1 MAASPPGTSYMSGP
15 VFVDTNVFVYQSDAS
30 DSEKQARA
38 DDWCAT
44 LWHSR
49 SGRVSVQVLL
59 ELYATLTRKLKT
71 GIDPSEAREIVG
83 EISAWRPIPVDLS
96 VIRRAWSLEHR
107 YSLSWWDSLI
117 VAAAQVA
124 QCTVLLTEDL
134 QHGELFDA
142 VRVVNPFVAPDRAP
156 EEILRALEH

>member
-1 MAASPPGTSYMSGP
+1 MAASPPGTSYMTEP
-15 VFVDTNVFVYQSDAS
+15 VFVDTNVFVCQSDAS

-38 DDWCAT
+38 DRWCAA
-44 LWHSR
+44 LWRSR

-59 ELYATLTRKLKT
+59 ELYATLTRKLKA
-71 GIDPSEAREIVG
+71 GIEPSEAREIVS

-96 VIRRAWSLEHR
+96 VIRRAWSLEQR

-117 VAAAQVA
+117 VAAAQVG

-134 QHGELFDA
+134 QHGQVFDG
-142 VRVVNPFVAPDRAP
+142 VCVVNPFVTPGHAP
-156 EEILRALEH
+156 EEILRALAQ